1 MKMSAIGGDTVR
13 SNSCNQGN
21 YSWFNLQTRSSAK
34 TYNINQLAES
44 SSIDL
49 TRCFVGGSMHF
60 SSDNGGGISVSVGSQ
75 AGDSAGCDRAGPA
88 W

>member
-1 MKMSAIGGDTVR
+1 MSEDVGDWR
-13 SNSCNQGN
+13 R
-21 YSWFNLQTRSSAK
+21 YSTIQQLQSRELFMVQSTNTIISK

-60 SSDNGGGISVSVGSQ
+60 SSDNRGGISVSVSSQ
-75 AGDSAGCDRAGPA
+75 AGD
-88 W
+88 